1 MRELHT
7 ELRIVYSL
15 NIGHIGLDTDIIQT
29 ARLGEGDRLIGKRIG
44 AGEVFEVIQ
53 AVIGINRQHSCGA
66 EDVNVTRCKVDAM
79 HQLTLIL
86 AQRLLIELVRRI
98 KQVPRQEKIHVE
110 SVFGIRAVIEPI
122 EDVA

>member
-1 MRELHT
+1 
-7 ELRIVYSL
+7 
-15 NIGHIGLDTDIIQT
+15 
-29 ARLGEGDRLIGKRIG
+29 
-44 AGEVFEVIQ
+44 
-53 AVIGINRQHSCGA
+53 
-66 EDVNVTRCKVDAM
+66 M